1 MGMRIQMR
9 NERNLSRRERKL
21 RKCGD
26 QLLLLRMAHKVE
38 EHREVCPEWVVCQ
51 AVECLVVWAVCRE
64 WATLAVHQVAEML
77 RAQKLMKWI
86 KSNGRIFFVFISM
99 WLVCLCMFEM
109 CNRLMHFL
117 QIFLFFL

>member
-26 QLLLLRMAHKVE
+26 QLLPLRMVHKEE

-51 AVECLVVWAVCRE
+51 AVECPVVWAVCRE
-64 WATLAVHQVAEML
+64 WVTLAVHQVAEML

-86 KSNGRIFFVFISM
+86 KIKWQNIFCIYRCGWSFCAY
-99 WLVCLCMFEM
+99 LKC
-109 CNRLMHFL
+109 
-117 QIFLFFL
+117 